1 MTSATDVTVACEVLN
16 SRNTLSEHGSASVA
30 TMERTMWTD
39 ERLDDRFD
47 GLDRTLERI
56 DRDLRDLR
64 QLIFQLWGATLI
76 TQLAVIATI
85 IVTNT

>member
-1 MTSATDVTVACEVLN
+1 
-16 SRNTLSEHGSASVA
+16 
-30 TMERTMWTD
+30 MWTD